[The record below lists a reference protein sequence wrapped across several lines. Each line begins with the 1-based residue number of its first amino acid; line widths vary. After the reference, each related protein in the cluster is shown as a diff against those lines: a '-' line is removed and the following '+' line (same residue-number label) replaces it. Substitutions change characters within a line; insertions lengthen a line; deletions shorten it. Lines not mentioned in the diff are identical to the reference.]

1 MNALHVELNRLL
13 GIMDDLRLKCPWDQK
28 QTMETLRHLTIEETY
43 ELSDAI
49 LKGDK
54 NEIKKAIDSPELKKR
69 LEDFEPWTMSP
80 AEMNARIKSDYE
92 KYGRLMKLVGSKL
105 D

>member
-1 MNALHVELNRLL
+1 MLFR
-13 GIMDDLRLKCPWDQK
+13 
-28 QTMETLRHLTIEETY
+28 
-43 ELSDAI
+43 S
-49 LKGDK
+49 
-54 NEIKKAIDSPELKKR
+54 EIKKAIDSPDLKKR